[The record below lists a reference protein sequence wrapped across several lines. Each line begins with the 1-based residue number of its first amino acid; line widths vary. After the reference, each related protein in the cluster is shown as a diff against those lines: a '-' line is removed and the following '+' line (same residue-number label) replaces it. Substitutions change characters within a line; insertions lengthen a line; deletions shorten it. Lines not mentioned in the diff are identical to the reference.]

1 MNRPMSF
8 LAGALCGAVVGA
20 VASLLLT
27 PLSGRDLQV
36 KARTEVENILLEAK
50 DAAAA
55 RREELR
61 MRLEELQLPRGVD
74 IE

>member
-1 MNRPMSF
+1 MNKPMSF
-8 LAGALCGAVVGA
+8 LAGAMCGAVVGA

-61 MRLEELQLPRGVD
+61 ARLDDLQLPRGME

>member
-1 MNRPMSF
+1 MNKPMSF

-61 MRLEELQLPRGVD
+61 ARLDDLQLPKGVD
-74 IE
+74 IN

>member
-61 MRLEELQLPRGVD
+61 SRLEELQLPRGIDV
-74 IE
+74 E